1 MKENYKQL
9 TLEDVGVMLPEVEQ
23 SMDDDKPI
31 DSVIAKP
38 KQCIHNV
45 EFKSMKRDYVTY
57 CTKCGKILS
66 VHKKS
71 RSRYVKENTN
81 EKCE

>member
-1 MKENYKQL
+1 MEEKYEQM
-9 TLEDVGVMLPEVEQ
+9 TLEDVGVILPEKEPSTDNNQ
-23 SMDDDKPI
+23 SVDQ
-31 DSVIAKP
+31 VIAKP
-38 KQCIHNV
+38 KQCVHNV